1 MSLFRLRTLGAL
13 RSLAARPAWLVVGSL
28 MLLGIGYAIFA
39 GVAAGVRWLY
49 AYPLVDRLAPAVLQR
64 SLEGLFLMLMAA
76 VLFSV
81 LVASIGI
88 LYGSA
93 DLELLLAQPTSRAR
107 VFGMKVVE
115 LFVNAA
121 GLPLLFTLPV
131 LAGIGAALGA
141 GAGYYLVSALAA
153 CALYAL
159 PVAIG
164 AVLALV
170 LVRVAPAGRVR
181 EVATAASVSVA
192 AVGLL
197 GLRALRP
204 EQLFRL
210 GDQDADAFERFL
222 TSFASLDAGWLPPVW
237 AANASWAAL
246 DGRLHVGLF
255 VLLATG
261 AAGLGLAGLL
271 AHVAFARGW
280 VRSLDASPVAPPRR
294 RTAIPPWERALVSRL
309 GAVGAVIAK
318 DARVFVRD
326 VQQWSQLIV
335 LVALAGVYFVSLGA
349 IPVPTQ
355 QFRDVLGAMNIAFVG
370 FIVAGIALRVAY
382 PSVSFEGGAFW
393 LSQVQPL
400 RKRSVVLAKFLF
412 ALPLMLLLAL
422 TLGVVAGRVLDT
434 SPVLAFGAPLAAAL
448 GAVAITALAVGL
460 GAANA
465 RFEFTS
471 PNELVMT
478 PGAFAYMALALAYT
492 GVVTVLLARPAW
504 LVISGGRS
512 AAYWS
517 TGEGL
522 IVIGVLVVLTLGT
535 AASALAFGI
544 RQLSRTEAGLPGG

>member
-1 MSLFRLRTLGAL
+1 MTLLRLRALGAL
-13 RSLAARPAWLVVGSL
+13 RSLAARPAWLVVGSGL
-28 MLLGIGYAIFA
+28 LLGLGYAIFR

-49 AYPLVDRLAPAVLQR
+49 AYPLVDRLAPVVLQR

-93 DLELLLAQPTSRAR
+93 DLELLLAQPTGRAR

-131 LAGIGAALGA
+131 LAGIGVALGA
-141 GAGYYLVSALAA
+141 RPLYYLVGALAA
-153 CALYAL
+153 SALYAL
-159 PVAIG
+159 PVAVG
-164 AVLALV
+164 ALLALV

-192 AVGLL
+192 AVALL

-210 GDQDADAFERFL
+210 GDQDTDAFERFL
-222 TSFASLDAGWLPPVW
+222 TSFARLDAGWLPPAW

-246 DGRLHVGLF
+246 DGRLHAGLL

-280 VRSLDASPVAPPRR
+280 VRSLDAAPVAAPRR
-294 RTAIPPWERALVSRL
+294 RSTAPRWERALVGRL
-309 GAVGAVIAK
+309 GVTGAIIAK
-318 DARVFVRD
+318 DARVFMRD

-335 LVALAGVYFVSLGA
+335 LAALAGVYFVSLAA

-355 QFRDVLGAMNIAFVG
+355 QFRDGLGAMNIAFVG
-370 FIVAGIALRVAY
+370 FIVAGIGLRVAY
-382 PSVSFEGGAFW
+382 PSVSFDDGAFW
-393 LSQVQPL
+393 LSQVQPI
-400 RKRSVVLAKFLF
+400 RKRTVVLAKFLF
-412 ALPLMLLLAL
+412 TLPLMLALAL
-422 TLGVVAGRVLDT
+422 GLGITAGKVLDA
-434 SPVLAFGAPLAAAL
+434 SPVLAFGAPLAAGLSAL
-448 GAVAITALAVGL
+448 AITALAVGL

-492 GVVTVLLARPAW
+492 AVVTALLARPAW
-504 LVISGGRS
+504 LVISGGGR

-517 TGEGL
+517 TAEGL
-522 IVIGVLVVLTLGT
+522 GVIAVLSALTVGT
-535 AASALAFGI
+535 AAAALAFGV
-544 RQLSRTEAGLPGG
+544 RQLARTEAGLPGG